1 MRKNAIERKIK
12 RDELK
17 SLIRYMSFTDI
28 GKRYGVSYTTIKG
41 WCKHYNLPHRKED
54 IKLFDDLEWEII

>member
-1 MRKNAIERKIK
+1 MRKNTIEKKIQ

-28 GKRYGVSYTTIKG
+28 GKQYGVSYSTIKY
-41 WCKHYNLPHRKED
+41 WCKYYNLPHRKED
-54 IKLFDDLEWEII
+54 IKLFDDFEWEFI

>member
-1 MRKNAIERKIK
+1 MRKNAIERKIQ

-17 SLIRYMSFTDI
+17 NLIRYMSFTDI
-28 GKRYGVSYTTIKG
+28 GRMYGVSHQTIKD

-54 IKLFDDLEWEII
+54 IKLFDDFEWEFI